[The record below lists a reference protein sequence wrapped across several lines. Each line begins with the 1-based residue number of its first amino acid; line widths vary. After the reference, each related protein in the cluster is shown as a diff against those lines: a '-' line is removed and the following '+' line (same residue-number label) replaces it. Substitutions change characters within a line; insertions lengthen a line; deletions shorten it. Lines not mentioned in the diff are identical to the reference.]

1 MNLRVIQVNIDSL
14 AEKYQLNKTESQ
26 ILTYMNDH
34 RVELKNLGIR
44 EIAKK
49 SFVSTATI
57 INMAKKMNFTGY
69 SELVF
74 YISEFNLNQERLEK
88 HDVVAAYGE
97 PFLGLLK
104 KYQEKNIMILGSG
117 FSQNLANYFAEYLN
131 LYGFRATSNSHLE
144 FLRKS
149 HKDDVLLIFISNSG
163 NTGRMF
169 ELAEIAQTNE
179 LESICFVGSDQSA
192 ISKTSTLSISTNTY
206 SPSSHQ
212 DYYPQL
218 FFGTVLI
225 QFELLMSYTLQN
237 LR

>member
-26 ILTYMNDH
+26 ILAYMNDH

-97 PFLGLLK
+97 SFLGLLK

-117 FSQNLANYFAEYLN
+117 F
-131 LYGFRATSNSHLE
+131 
-144 FLRKS
+144 
-149 HKDDVLLIFISNSG
+149 HKI
-163 NTGRMF
+163 
-169 ELAEIAQTNE
+169 
-179 LESICFVGSDQSA
+179 
-192 ISKTSTLSISTNTY
+192 
-206 SPSSHQ
+206 
-212 DYYPQL
+212 
-218 FFGTVLI
+218 
-225 QFELLMSYTLQN
+225 
-237 LR
+237 